1 MRTDTS
7 FWRGLYFKLCSEV
20 DQVLGKAL
28 KYPYYSDDQK
38 NFPGTTPADGV
49 CTGEHVPESLLD
61 EAAKLIE
68 AITKRDEEIS
78 NLKKSVEALTQVNK
92 KLSTTLY
99 PHLFDPIFPPLFGGA
114 PSDYKDTVGG
124 VTFSYGYPTI
134 GSMLQDRY
142 RTTGLKPLSFRY
154 VDNTPCNAA
163 LEVKLQQLRWA
174 IYELIENYDGDYG
187 KTISGCLRQGVE
199 KLFKEYTNS

>member
-78 NLKKSVEALTQVNK
+78 NLKKDGALMRELT
-92 KLSTTLY
+92 STDDVKQPGRNL
-99 PHLFDPIFPPLFGGA
+99 LGMSPPPVDLE
-114 PSDYKDTVGG
+114 
-124 VTFSYGYPTI
+124 
-134 GSMLQDRY
+134 LQRLLDKAHQDWVVLPG
-142 RTTGLKPLSFRY
+142 TDCTETMPVADK
-154 VDNTPCNAA
+154 NTPES
-163 LEVKLQQLRWA
+163 LMQLRWA